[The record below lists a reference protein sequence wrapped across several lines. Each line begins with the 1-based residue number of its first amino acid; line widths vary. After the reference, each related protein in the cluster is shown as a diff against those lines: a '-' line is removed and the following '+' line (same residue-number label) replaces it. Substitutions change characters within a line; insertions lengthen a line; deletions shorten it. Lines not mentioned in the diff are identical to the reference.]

1 MASKFFSNLFGVV
14 DDEPE
19 TADYY
24 EDQQPAQQAPA
35 PVPTPAQRVQ
45 IKSFRSI
52 TPGWLSN
59 QIRLARL
66 S

>member
-35 PVPTPAQRVQ
+35 PVPTPAPT
-45 IKSFRSI
+45 RS
-52 TPGWLSN
+52 N
-59 QIRLARL
+59 KVVFDQ
-66 S
+66 